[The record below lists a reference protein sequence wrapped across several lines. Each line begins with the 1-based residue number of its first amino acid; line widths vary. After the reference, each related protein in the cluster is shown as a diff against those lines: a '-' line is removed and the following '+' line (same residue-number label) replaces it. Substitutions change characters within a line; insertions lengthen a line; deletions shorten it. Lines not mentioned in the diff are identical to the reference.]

1 MPAFEKEGG
10 EMTVQSPER
19 WIEDLRQV
27 TDSDPELSSHGRY
40 YSCSLLLDM
49 EERRYLVRVHRG
61 KVEEVV
67 LDPQPLEQYEFA
79 ISASPETWRKFCQE
93 VPPAMYH
100 GLWSTS
106 FRRDMRLTGDL
117 LVLMQNLRC
126 VTRHMELLR
135 QIGAPV

>member
-1 MPAFEKEGG
+1 MA
-10 EMTVQSPER
+10 VQGDDR
-19 WIEDLRQV
+19 WAEDLRRV
-27 TDSDPELSSHGRY
+27 TDSDPELSAHGRY
-40 YSCSLLLDM
+40 YSCSFLLDM
-49 EERRYLVRVHRG
+49 EERRYLVRMHHG
-61 KVEEVV
+61 KVEEVMV
-67 LDPQPLEQYEFA
+67 DPEPMEQYQFA
-79 ISASPETWRKFCQE
+79 IAASSDTWRKFCRE

-106 FRRDMRLTGDL
+106 FRRDMRLEGDL